1 VNGRYLYSN
10 KIYAENVWE
19 LKGPPGERQKEQFLF
34 LVTIPALPS
43 ITPPW
48 RGAQLKKSAGTTL
61 PFKCGLSMRLR
72 RTTLSAVV
80 INSTSSESSNA
91 Y

>member
-61 PFKCGLSMRLR
+61 SEPLPLYRLKDFDNR
-72 RTTLSAVV
+72 VLTKTVELQTERK
-80 INSTSSESSNA
+80 
-91 Y
+91 